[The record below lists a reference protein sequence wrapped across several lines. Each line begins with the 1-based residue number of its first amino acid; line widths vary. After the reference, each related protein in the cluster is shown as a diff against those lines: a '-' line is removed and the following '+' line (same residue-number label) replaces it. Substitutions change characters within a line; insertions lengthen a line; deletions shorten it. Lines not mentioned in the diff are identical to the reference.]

1 MQKQESHQQ
10 VLAVK
15 VSGLTIH
22 YHDTPVL
29 WDVDL
34 EIPKGT
40 FVGIIGPNGAGK
52 STLLKGIL
60 ELIPTVSGSVW
71 IEANPLSK
79 MRQKT
84 AYVPQREAVDWDF
97 PITVRQ
103 LVLMGCY
110 SRLGFLA
117 PISKKD
123 HKRSMECLE
132 KVGISE
138 YADRQISQLSGGQ
151 QQRAFL
157 ARALM
162 QDADIYFLDEPLA
175 GVDHTTEQIIVR
187 LLRELVMQNKTV
199 LMVHHDLAS
208 VKEYFSWVLMLNTRL
223 IALGPTHTTFTK
235 ANIHKTYGKNFAL
248 MDETFKLSRTIA
260 SGIQ

>member
-1 MQKQESHQQ
+1 MQQ
-10 VLAVK
+10 LALK
-15 VSGLTIH
+15 VSGLTVH
-22 YHDTPVL
+22 YDDTPVL
-29 WDVDL
+29 WDIDL

-40 FVGIIGPNGAGK
+40 FVGILGPNGAGK
-52 STLLKGIL
+52 STLLKAMLG
-60 ELIPTVSGSVW
+60 LIPTVSGSVW
-71 IEANPLSK
+71 IEQQPLSK
-79 MRQKT
+79 MRKKC

-110 SRLGFLA
+110 PRQSFLS

-123 HKRSMECLE
+123 QLFCLECLE

-175 GVDHTTEQIIVR
+175 GVDHTTEEIIIK
-187 LLRELVMQNKTV
+187 LLADLVKQNKTV
-199 LMVHHDLAS
+199 LMVHHDLNC
-208 VKEYFSWVLMLNTRL
+208 VEEYFSWVLMLNVRL
-223 IALGPTHTTFTK
+223 IALGPTKTTFTRPI
-235 ANIHKTYGKNFAL
+235 IHKTYAKNFAL
-248 MDETFKLSRTIA
+248 MDETLKRSRIIA